1 MIDWPNALVGFVL
14 GVAATLLFWIPDR
27 IRAGRQRQDELWESW
42 KVAMKDL
49 EILMWNPETRAGDIY
64 VARTRYPIDLWRT
77 ILKERDGF
85 LLLERAEGAY
95 ASVEHFGN
103 EFSADASSEESARFL
118 LAQSEWASARVAF
131 TNYSRNAHS
140 EGYDQLVRREER
152 QRNRRDLLQHPI
164 KTTRRLRHNSS
175 MRKSHN

>member
-1 MIDWPNALVGFVL
+1 MIDWPNALVGFAL

-27 IRAGRQRQDELWESW
+27 IRAGRLRQDEFWESW

-77 ILKERDGF
+77 VLKEREGF

-95 ASVEHFGN
+95 ATVEHFGDQ
-103 EFSADASSEESARFL
+103 SPSDASSEKRERFQ

-131 TNYSRNAHS
+131 ANYSRNAQS

-152 QRNRRDLLQHPI
+152 QRNRREFLQHPI

-175 MRKSHN
+175 MRKSQG